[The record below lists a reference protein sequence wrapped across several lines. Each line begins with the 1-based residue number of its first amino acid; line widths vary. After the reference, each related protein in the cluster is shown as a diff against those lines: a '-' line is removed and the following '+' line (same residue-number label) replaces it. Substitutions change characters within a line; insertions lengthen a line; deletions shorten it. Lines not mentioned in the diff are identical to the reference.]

1 VIVVPD
7 ACATDDERA
16 FSPAWRG
23 RSSRPCSAPAKKRRE
38 IDRAL
43 TVLQDAG
50 HLRREI
56 HQPERG
62 PHAEVW
68 IPVIGNAA

>member
-1 VIVVPD
+1 MV
-7 ACATDDERA
+7 
-16 FSPAWRG
+16 
-23 RSSRPCSAPAKKRRE
+23 SRDKKRRE

-56 HQPERG
+56 RQPERG
-62 PHAEVW
+62 RHAEVW
-68 IPVIGNAA
+68 IP

>member
-1 VIVVPD
+1 MV
-7 ACATDDERA
+7 
-16 FSPAWRG
+16 
-23 RSSRPCSAPAKKRRE
+23 SRDKKRRE

-43 TVLQDAG
+43 TVLEGAG

-56 HQPERG
+56 RQSERG
-62 PHAEVW
+62 RHAEVW

>member
-1 VIVVPD
+1 VSRTKLSVM
-7 ACATDDERA
+7 
-16 FSPAWRG
+16 FSRD
-23 RSSRPCSAPAKKRRE
+23 KNRRE

-43 TVLQDAG
+43 TVLEDAG

-56 HQPERG
+56 RQPGRG

-68 IPVIGNAA
+68 IPAIGNAA

>member
-1 VIVVPD
+1 M
-7 ACATDDERA
+7 
-16 FSPAWRG
+16 
-23 RSSRPCSAPAKKRRE
+23 SRTKLSAMVSRDKKRRE

-43 TVLQDAG
+43 TVLEGAG

-56 HQPERG
+56 RQPGRG
-62 PHAEVW
+62 RHAEVW